1 MDMMMTKKNKQAG
14 GTLLGLILGLVIGL
28 AIAVGVAM
36 YVTKT
41 SLPFTNKFATPE
53 RPASAPAGDLPDPN
67 KALYGKKP
75 TLPEPPADSA
85 NSASGAPNQPPVP
98 ANTAIG
104 KAPAQTDT
112 VKSGDADSN
121 KYTYYLQAGAFR
133 AAEDAESLRAKLALL
148 GFEAKVSDAQ
158 TDNGTLHRVRIG
170 PFAQTEAMNRV
181 RSKLSDN
188 GVDVAV
194 VRIGK

>member
-1 MDMMMTKKNKQAG
+1 MDMMMTNKNKQAG
-14 GTLLGLILGLVIGL
+14 GTLLGLILGVVIGL

-41 SLPFTNKFATPE
+41 TLPFTNKFATPE
-53 RPASAPAGDLPDPN
+53 KPASAPAGELPDPN
-67 KALYGKKP
+67 KPLYGKKP
-75 TLPEPPADSA
+75 TLPEPAAGSVNPDASQPAA
-85 NSASGAPNQPPVP
+85 P
-98 ANTAIG
+98 ANTAID

-112 VKSGDADSN
+112 FKSGDDNN
-121 KYTYYLQAGAFR
+121 KYIYYLQAGAFR
-133 AAEDAESLRAKLALL
+133 AREDAESLRAKLALL

-170 PFAQTEAMNRV
+170 PFTQTEAMNRV
-181 RSKLSDN
+181 RGKLSDN

>member
-1 MDMMMTKKNKQAG
+1 MMMTNKNKQAG
-14 GTLLGLILGLVIGL
+14 GTLLGLILGLIIGL
-28 AIAVGVAM
+28 GVAVGVAL
-36 YVTKT
+36 YVTKS
-41 SLPFTNKFATPE
+41 SLPFTNKYTTPE
-53 RPASAPAGDLPDPN
+53 KPMTTPSGDVPDPN
-67 KALYGKKP
+67 KSLYGKKP
-75 TLPEPPADSA
+75 TLPDPGTNAPSAPAA
-85 NSASGAPNQPPVP
+85 AQPAPP

-104 KAPAQTDT
+104 KGPAQTDA
-112 VKSGDADSN
+112 VKSGNEDT

-158 TDNGTLHRVRIG
+158 TDSGVLHRVRIG